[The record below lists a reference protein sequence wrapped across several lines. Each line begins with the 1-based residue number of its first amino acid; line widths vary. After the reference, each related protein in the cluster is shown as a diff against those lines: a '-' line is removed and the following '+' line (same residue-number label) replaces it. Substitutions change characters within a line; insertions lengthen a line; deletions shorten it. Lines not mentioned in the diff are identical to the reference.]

1 MTGKTR
7 FHHLLAA
14 TLFIVAGLAPCAA
27 NADDAEIRKAIQEK
41 FPDVKIQ
48 KITKTVYGGLF
59 EVYMLDEGGKTDLL
73 IYTDSKGSFLIEGNL
88 MDLKLDKNITS
99 ERRAELTKINF
110 DALPLDLA
118 LKIVKGN
125 GKRKMV
131 VFSDPD
137 CPYCRRL
144 ENDLAKITDVTIYTF
159 LYPIDSLHPQARE
172 KAKAIWCS
180 ADRVKAWNDYMLT
193 NTVPTTSPT
202 CDTPLARIAELGEK
216 YRINGTP
223 TIFFANGRKVP
234 GAVPAEQLEKMLNA
248 ASK

>member
-1 MTGKTR
+1 M
-7 FHHLLAA
+7 LA
-14 TLFIVAGLAPCAA
+14 TMLFVVAGLTACAA
-27 NADDAEIRKAIQEK
+27 NADEGEIRKAIQDK

-48 KITKTVYGGLF
+48 KITKTAYGGLF
-59 EVYMLDEGGKTDLL
+59 EVYMLEESGKNDLL
-73 IYTDSKGSFLIEGNL
+73 VYTDSKGSFLIEGNL
-88 MDLKLDKNITS
+88 MDLTLDKNVTA

-144 ENDLAKITDVTIYTF
+144 ENDLAKVTDVTIYTF
-159 LYPIDSLHPQARE
+159 IYPIDTLHPQARE

-180 ADRVKAWNDYMLT
+180 TDRVKAWNDYMQT
-193 NTVPTTSPT
+193 NAVPAGPAT

-248 ASK
+248 ATK